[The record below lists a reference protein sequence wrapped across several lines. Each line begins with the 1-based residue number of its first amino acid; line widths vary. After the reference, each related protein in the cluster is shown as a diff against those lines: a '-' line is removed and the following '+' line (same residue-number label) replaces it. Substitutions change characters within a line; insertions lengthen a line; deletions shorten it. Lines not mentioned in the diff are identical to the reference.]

1 MPEISVI
8 HFITQSSCSQ
18 SPHPHCN
25 QSTPPPCSTSSTYD
39 CIQTQH
45 LSAFCTSGS
54 SCCLAASIFVQ
65 SRRLPFRTVGW
76 DEVCWMTCQVELH
89 SAFSSITPLL
99 DMLFLLPFSLSFF
112 LSLNLLL
119 QFPFLLLFLLLL
131 FLLSHSLSIL
141 FLFFLLRL
149 SLVPSP

>member
-1 MPEISVI
+1 MRQRV
-8 HFITQSSCSQ
+8 
-18 SPHPHCN
+18 
-25 QSTPPPCSTSSTYD
+25 
-39 CIQTQH
+39 
-45 LSAFCTSGS
+45 
-54 SCCLAASIFVQ
+54 
-65 SRRLPFRTVGW
+65 R
-76 DEVCWMTCQVELH
+76 WMTCQVELH

-131 FLLSHSLSIL
+131 FLLSHSLSTL

-149 SLVPSP
+149 FWFRLLNDGKAFGACQYPSASHSACRFCQWLLIFSTTTRQLQILHHGTHFLFLLTMSTTRG